1 MMNIF
6 EKTYAQVQEANRVYE
21 AATTEADKERARAI
35 YHEATDAIEA
45 LGGIA
50 CKVKVHDLARV
61 KRGIVCVLCRFRACI
76 GAV

>member
-1 MMNIF
+1 MYTERNTTLFQEDNTMMNIF

-21 AATTEADKERARAI
+21 TATTEADKESARAI

-50 CKVKVHDLARV
+50 CRIW
-61 KRGIVCVLCRFRACI
+61 R
-76 GAV
+76 